1 MASAFLKCSE
11 VFESESQPLLS
22 GNEKSEEGIEE
33 QSMSDTSRHLVMP
46 YSHLLRAS
54 MSIFTDKGSTEAT
67 HHVSRF
73 TYFFLIGSR
82 VFVFCVGGRLLFFYL
97 VLLFQLQNH

>member
-1 MASAFLKCSE
+1 MSRSRCFLEMRSPKK
-11 VFESESQPLLS
+11 VL
-22 GNEKSEEGIEE
+22 KSNLCRTLAE
-33 QSMSDTSRHLVMP
+33 HLVMP